1 MQVLAC
7 GSAFWLGV
15 RVDLVLA
22 LGCVVCMSIEMYL
35 CVKLFDLTV
44 YGRKILIAFFC
55 FLISSFPGCL
65 E

>member
-15 RVDLVLA
+15 RADLVLA

-44 YGRKILIAFFC
+44 YGRKILIAFF
-55 FLISSFPGCL
+55 FVF
-65 E
+65 